1 MKKICLLT
9 LLLLSGQFCTTIAAD
24 ATQTCRT
31 YDLPLSAPTAR
42 YQVNADGTVQDNTTG
57 LLWKRCSE
65 GQSGVA
71 CDNGTAVTYSWQD
84 ALSMAADTDFAGVK
98 GWRLPTITE
107 LATLLEYQCTMPAIN
122 LRVFPAT
129 PAANFW
135 SATPYA
141 GYANGAW
148 NLNFNDGVHDNS
160 SKNYR
165 LYIRLVRGSG
175 VQGVGR

>member
-1 MKKICLLT
+1 MKHTCLLT
-9 LLLLSGQFCTTIAAD
+9 LLLLFVHLCTAFAAT

-31 YDLPLSAPTAR
+31 FDLPTSAPAER
-42 YQVNADGTVQDNTTG
+42 YQVNNDGTVQDKITG

-65 GQSGVA
+65 GQSGA
-71 CDNGTAVTYSWQD
+71 SCNNGTAVTYTWWNAM
-84 ALSMAADTDFAGVK
+84 ALAADTDFAGAK

-122 LRVFPAT
+122 MKMFPAT
-129 PAANFW
+129 PATNFW

-141 GYANGAW
+141 GYVNGAW

-165 LYIRLVRGSG
+165 LYVRLVRGSE
-175 VQGVGR
+175 VQGGGR